1 LLIISNRPLFL
12 NKEIATNIPSTWK
25 NCDSCFDTIVTYHKR
40 LKTVVDASVNFFS
53 FTKEKISVK
62 AIIAINI
69 KADRF
74 DVK

>member
-1 LLIISNRPLFL
+1 LTPLF
-12 NKEIATNIPSTWK
+12 
-25 NCDSCFDTIVTYHKR
+25 TYKR
-40 LKTVVDASVNFFS
+40 LKTVVDASVKFS